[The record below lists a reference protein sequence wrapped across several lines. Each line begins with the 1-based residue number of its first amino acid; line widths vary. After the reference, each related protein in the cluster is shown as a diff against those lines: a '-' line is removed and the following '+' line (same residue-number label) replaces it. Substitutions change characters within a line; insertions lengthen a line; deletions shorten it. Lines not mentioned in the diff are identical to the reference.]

1 MHSSS
6 DSCVWA
12 FGDVFLEG
20 VRLCFCRGD
29 FLFGSCTGGININL
43 GEVPH
48 EQPNGGDRRELASS
62 RMRLWLTP
70 GPRGTGNAR
79 AQAEP

>member
-29 FLFGSCTGGININL
+29 FLFGSCT
-43 GEVPH
+43 
-48 EQPNGGDRRELASS
+48 
-62 RMRLWLTP
+62 WLTP
-70 GPRGTGNAR
+70 GPRA
-79 AQAEP
+79 AWEWWCHAEPRARRVHVSVCSAVASSTRIDWLAGGQGHR